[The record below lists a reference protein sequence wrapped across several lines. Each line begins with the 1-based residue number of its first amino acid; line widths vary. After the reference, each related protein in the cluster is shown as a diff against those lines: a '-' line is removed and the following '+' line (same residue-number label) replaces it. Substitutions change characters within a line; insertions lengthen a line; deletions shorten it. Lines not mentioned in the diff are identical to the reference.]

1 MRKIIALLFILL
13 AQSVVFLVLFGVI
26 PLDDIP
32 HINSMNRNSAARTL
46 PVMVDSFLELKI
58 MAQALAPK
66 RPPLEAWV
74 YLDEVQK
81 NNDVAFNLYDS
92 LGVKKGAP
100 GVNAAADKTCDPRVM
115 KVIETKKEQFFFKD
129 NEVFYAIPLYADK
142 KCTFCHEKGEDSF
155 LGVASISYRDT
166 ETPPRRYLIN
176 LLLVA
181 LSLFNCLI
189 SVLIILHDPFSRVK
203 ELFDKK

>member
-1 MRKIIALLFILL
+1 MRKIVALLFILL
-13 AQSVVFLVLFGVI
+13 AQSVVFLVLFGII

-32 HINSMNRNSAARTL
+32 YITSMNKNSVARTL

-81 NNDVAFNLYDS
+81 KNDVEFRLYNS
-92 LGVKKGAP
+92 LGVRSVPPGAK
-100 GVNAAADKTCDPRVM
+100 AAEHKSDPRVM
-115 KVIETKKEQFFFKD
+115 RAIETGKEQFYFEKS
-129 NEVFYAIPLYADK
+129 EVFYAIPLYTEK
-142 KCTFCHEKGEDSF
+142 KCAFCHVKDDDAL
-155 LGVASISYRDT
+155 LGVASISYKDA
-166 ETPPRRYLIN
+166 ETPAPRYLIN

-181 LSLFNCLI
+181 VSLINSFAA
-189 SVLIILHDPFSRVK
+189 VLIILHDPFSRVK